1 MPAAIVVGL
10 AVMTTPGRGETG
22 YHEPLFQRP
31 LFDTEQL
38 SLSSSDYGR
47 ILDSLL
53 AVARSEGVDATLK
66 SKIVAFA
73 YALADEKERV
83 IEVNFHLTYGL
94 PFASG
99 STVRPG
105 GDWATFVKVVEL
117 GDGTVRS
124 LATTYFQDLVGSI
137 DPALKRTEGT
147 APDWSLFVPG
157 LAKEAMSTAETTL
170 TESFALSEATVGGVF
185 FTGAEV
191 TEDESGA
198 VTRWNYLSQSMKA
211 TSLTAEVSPSG
222 MGPSTINILGEFPP
236 QLHSAL
242 GEVVKMFSLRN
253 VTIPPG
259 NQVNVQFEG
268 GYSGA
273 DGPSAALAC
282 ALLVDALV
290 QGTPLDPAVAPIGDL
305 NADGSVQPVYN
316 VRGRLLANRK
326 SRGGGSVKLMAI
338 PKGNLARL
346 GDVLLVDGVMPL
358 LDTQVFTVET
368 FDDAKALAIAPNL
381 REKDL
386 AESLRIFGE
395 VEAAARTAPGN
406 WLLQA
411 EVQSRL
417 RKVLEL
423 TPGHASARM
432 LLLKAVN
439 RAPKQLT
446 LSGSLEMIQHGAVF
460 LNGHQSPKFDDFRA
474 ASRYLSRNQEMF
486 HPESL
491 SWMKAI
497 LDCGTVEQR
506 ASGSLLSNSQR
517 AAMKGQMEKA
527 RNRV

>member
-1 MPAAIVVGL
+1 
-10 AVMTTPGRGETG
+10 
-22 YHEPLFQRP
+22 
-31 LFDTEQL
+31 
-38 SLSSSDYGR
+38 
-47 ILDSLL
+47 
-53 AVARSEGVDATLK
+53 
-66 SKIVAFA
+66 
-73 YALADEKERV
+73 
-83 IEVNFHLTYGL
+83 
-94 PFASG
+94 
-99 STVRPG
+99 
-105 GDWATFVKVVEL
+105 
-117 GDGTVRS
+117 
-124 LATTYFQDLVGSI
+124 
-137 DPALKRTEGT
+137 
-147 APDWSLFVPG
+147 
-157 LAKEAMSTAETTL
+157 
-170 TESFALSEATVGGVF
+170 
-185 FTGAEV
+185 
-191 TEDESGA
+191 
-198 VTRWNYLSQSMKA
+198 
-211 TSLTAEVSPSG
+211 
-222 MGPSTINILGEFPP
+222 
-236 QLHSAL
+236 
-242 GEVVKMFSLRN
+242 
-253 VTIPPG
+253 
-259 NQVNVQFEG
+259 
-268 GYSGA
+268 
-273 DGPSAALAC
+273 
-282 ALLVDALV
+282 
-290 QGTPLDPAVAPIGDL
+290 
-305 NADGSVQPVYN
+305 
-316 VRGRLLANRK
+316 
-326 SRGGGSVKLMAI
+326 LMAI

-491 SWMKAI
+491 GWMKAI

-527 RNRV
+527 RNRVNLEYEKLMSRPDAREMLMN